1 MLSRLSMHAERPRW
15 GYPVGSDSAPKTP
28 PGLGRSGRKLWQS
41 ITSDAFENGVF
52 FDNRELDWLLSA
64 AKTADST
71 ALLEAEM
78 AQQSTIVKGAQGQ
91 PVANPL
97 LNEIRQHRA
106 LQAQL
111 LARVDLYPAGDT
123 SSNTRSTAARRAAQ
137 ARWSS

>member
-1 MLSRLSMHAERPRW
+1 MT
-15 GYPVGSDSAPKTP
+15 DSAPKCP
-28 PGLGRSGRKLWQS
+28 SGLGKAGRRLWRNL
-41 ITSDAFENGVF
+41 TSDAFENGVF

-64 AKTADST
+64 AKTADSV

-78 AQQSTIVKGAQGQ
+78 AEQSTIVKGAQGQ

-111 LARVDLYPAGDT
+111 LARVDLYPAGEAST
-123 SSNTRSTAARRAAQ
+123 NTRSTAARRAAQ